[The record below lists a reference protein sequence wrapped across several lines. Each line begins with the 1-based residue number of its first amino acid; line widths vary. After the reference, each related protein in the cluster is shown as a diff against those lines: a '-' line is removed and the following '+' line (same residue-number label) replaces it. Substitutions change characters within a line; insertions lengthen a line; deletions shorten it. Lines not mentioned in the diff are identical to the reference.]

1 MQIVH
6 TLAEHWQTI
15 RLSFYNQKLSSACHA
30 RHALADHAKDAAMST
45 PRYYHPDYRQAEVS
59 AIVEALDQGQSVSI
73 IGPPSVGK
81 TNLLRYLDQERLTP
95 NDPASPWSRFAPRT
109 AQHGPII
116 VINVDPNALLPALP
130 SAQGDIAARAWPG
143 LELLIHRTTITPQLY
158 PVYQPAEGQE
168 PDPALSERIA
178 RLQAHFE
185 NAHPDVTDF
194 EDHLHAHLA
203 LRHLES
209 ILDATLTG
217 RRLLG
222 RPIRIAYLMDEFDR
236 LLDTMP
242 NYFFVALRSIRDRFK
257 YQVMFATF
265 TRNSLPLLAGGR
277 LPVLEPFI
285 ELFYD
290 HVVWLKPFG
299 DDDAWRMVEQ
309 LEKRSVSK
317 DDYPLGL
324 LIRATGG
331 FAGLMRAGFQH
342 ADKLAA
348 IQAQSYPRAVELA
361 AARLSA
367 EPNVQAECR
376 TILRALAAN
385 EIATLYDAAQD
396 KRDLNQTLVD
406 ELTAKSLLQP
416 TDDGQGLRVHP
427 PVLAAYIR
435 SHPTPPEPLPPAPPP
450 TLPE

>member
-1 MQIVH
+1 
-6 TLAEHWQTI
+6 
-15 RLSFYNQKLSSACHA
+15 
-30 RHALADHAKDAAMST
+30 MST
-45 PRYYHPDYRQAEVS
+45 PRYYHPDYRQDEVS
-59 AIVEALDQGQSVSI
+59 AIVAALDQGQSVSI
-73 IGPPSVGK
+73 IGPPSIGK

-95 NDPASPWSRFAPRT
+95 NDPTSPWSRFAPRT

-116 VINVDPNALLPALP
+116 VINIDPNALLPALP
-130 SAQGDIAARAWPG
+130 GVQGDIAARAWPG
-143 LELLIHRTTITPQLY
+143 LELIVHRTTITPQLY
-158 PVYQPAEGQE
+158 PVYRPSEGQE
-168 PDPALSERIA
+168 ADADLSERIA

-185 NAHPDVTDF
+185 SAHPDITDF
-194 EDHLHAHLA
+194 EDNLHAHLA

-209 ILDATLTG
+209 ILDAALTG
-217 RRLLG
+217 NRLAG

-265 TRNSLPLLAGGR
+265 TRNSLPLLTGSR
-277 LPVLEPFI
+277 LPVLEPFL

-331 FAGLMRAGFQH
+331 FAGLMRAGFHH
-342 ADKLAA
+342 ADKLTA
-348 IQAQSYPRAVELA
+348 IPPQNYSRAVELA

-367 EPNVQAECR
+367 EPNIQQECR
-376 TILRALAAN
+376 TILRALTGT
-385 EIATLYDAAQD
+385 EIATLYAASQD
-396 KRDLNQTLVD
+396 KRDLTQTMVE
-406 ELTAKSLLQP
+406 ELAAKSLLGP
-416 TDDGQGLRVHP
+416 TDDGQAMRVQP

-435 SHPTPPEPLPPAPPP
+435 SHPTPPEPQPPAPPP

>member
-1 MQIVH
+1 MSRAARWRVH
-6 TLAEHWQTI
+6 
-15 RLSFYNQKLSSACHA
+15 
-30 RHALADHAKDAAMST
+30 ADPRDTAMSA
-45 PRYYHPDYRQAEVS
+45 PRYYHPDYRQDEVA
-59 AIVEALDQGQSVSI
+59 AIVGALDQGQSVSV
-73 IGPPSVGK
+73 IGPPSIGK

-95 NDPASPWSRFAPRT
+95 GDPASPWSRFAPRT
-109 AQHGPII
+109 AQHGPILM
-116 VINVDPNALLPALP
+116 VNVDPNALLPALP

-143 LELLIHRTTITPQLY
+143 LELLVHRTTIAPQLY
-158 PVYQPAEGQE
+158 PVYRPAEGQE
-168 PDPALSERIA
+168 ADPDLAEKIA

-185 NAHPDVTDF
+185 SAHPDITDF

-209 ILDATLTG
+209 ILDAALTG
-217 RRLLG
+217 HRLLG

-236 LLDTMP
+236 LLDTLP

-257 YQVMFATF
+257 YQVMFVTF

-277 LPVLEPFI
+277 LPVLEPFL
-285 ELFYD
+285 ELFHD
-290 HVVWLKPFG
+290 SVVWLKPFG

-331 FAGLMRAGFQH
+331 FAGLLRAGFQH

-348 IQAQSYPRAVELA
+348 IQAQTYSRAVELA

-376 TILRALAAN
+376 TLLRALAAG
-385 EIATLYDAAQD
+385 EVATLYGVAQNAT
-396 KRDLNQTLVD
+396 DLDQTLVV
-406 ELTAKSLLQP
+406 ELVAKSLLQP
-416 TDDGQGLRVHP
+416 GGEGQTLRIQP

-435 SHPTPPEPLPPAPPP
+435 SHPTPPEPQPPAPPP

>member
-1 MQIVH
+1 M
-6 TLAEHWQTI
+6 T
-15 RLSFYNQKLSSACHA
+15 
-30 RHALADHAKDAAMST
+30 T
-45 PRYYHPDYRQAEVS
+45 PRYYHPDYRQAEVE
-59 AIVEALDQGQSVSI
+59 AIVGALDQGQSVSV

-81 TNLLRYLDQERLTP
+81 TNLLRYLDQERLAP
-95 NDPASPWSRFAPRT
+95 GDPASPWSRFAPRT
-109 AQHGPII
+109 AQHGPIL
-116 VINVDPNALLPALP
+116 VVNVDPNALLPALP
-130 SAQGDIAARAWPG
+130 RDQGDIAARAWPG
-143 LELLIHRTTITPQLY
+143 LELLVHRTTITPQLY
-158 PVYQPAEGQE
+158 PVYRPAQGQDAD
-168 PDPALSERIA
+168 PDLAERLA

-185 NAHPDVTDF
+185 SAHPDVTDF

-209 ILDATLTG
+209 ILDAALTG
-217 RRLLG
+217 HRLVG
-222 RPIRIAYLMDEFDR
+222 QPIRIAYLMDEFDR
-236 LLDTMP
+236 LLATMP

-265 TRNSLPLLAGGR
+265 TRNSLPMLAGGR
-277 LPVLEPFI
+277 MAVLEPFL
-285 ELFYD
+285 ELFHD
-290 HVVWLKPFG
+290 NVVWLRPFG

-331 FAGLMRAGFQH
+331 FAGLLRAGFQH
-342 ADKLAA
+342 ADTLAA
-348 IQAQSYPRAVELA
+348 IQAPAYSRAVELA

-376 TILRALAAN
+376 TLLRALTAG
-385 EIATLYDAAQD
+385 EIATLYSAAQD
-396 KRDLNQTLVD
+396 QGDLNTGLVE
-406 ELTAKSLLQP
+406 ELVAKSLLAP
-416 TDDGQGLRVHP
+416 SGEGQSLRVLP

-435 SHPTPPEPLPPAPPP
+435 NHPTPPEPQPPPPPP

>member
-1 MQIVH
+1 MVVNI
-6 TLAEHWQTI
+6 
-15 RLSFYNQKLSSACHA
+15 
-30 RHALADHAKDAAMST
+30 
-45 PRYYHPDYRQAEVS
+45 
-59 AIVEALDQGQSVSI
+59 DQ
-73 IGPPSVGK
+73 
-81 TNLLRYLDQERLTP
+81 
-95 NDPASPWSRFAPRT
+95 
-109 AQHGPII
+109 
-116 VINVDPNALLPALP
+116 NALLPALP
-130 SAQGDIAARAWPG
+130 GAQSDIAARAWPG
-143 LELLIHRTTITPQLY
+143 LELMVHRTTITPQLY
-158 PVYQPAEGQE
+158 PVYRPPEGQE
-168 PDPALSERIA
+168 PDPELAERIA
-178 RLQAHFE
+178 RLQSHFE
-185 NAHPDVTDF
+185 NAHPDITDF
-194 EDHLHAHLA
+194 EDNLHAHLA

-209 ILDATLTG
+209 ILDAALTG
-217 RRLLG
+217 NRLAG

-265 TRNSLPLLAGGR
+265 TRNSLPLLAGSR
-277 LPVLEPFI
+277 LPVLEPFL
-285 ELFYD
+285 ELFHD

-331 FAGLMRAGFQH
+331 FAGLIRAGFQH

-348 IQAQSYPRAVELA
+348 IQAPNYSRAVELA

-376 TILRALAAN
+376 TILRALTGM
-385 EIATLYDAAQD
+385 EINTLYAAAQAR
-396 KRDLNQTLVD
+396 RDLNQTIVEELV
-406 ELTAKSLLQP
+406 AKSLLVP
-416 TDDGQGLRVHP
+416 TDDGQAMRVQP

-435 SHPTPPEPLPPAPPP
+435 SHPTPPEPQPPAPPP

>member
-1 MQIVH
+1 
-6 TLAEHWQTI
+6 
-15 RLSFYNQKLSSACHA
+15 
-30 RHALADHAKDAAMST
+30 MST
-45 PRYYHPDYRQAEVS
+45 PRYYHPDYRQAEVA
-59 AIVEALDQGQSVSI
+59 AIIEALDQGQSVSV
-73 IGPPSVGK
+73 IGPPSIGK
-81 TNLLRYLDQERLTP
+81 TNLLRYLDQERLAP
-95 NDPASPWSRFAPRT
+95 NDPASPWNRFAPRS
-109 AQHGPII
+109 AQHGPIV

-130 SAQGDIAARAWPG
+130 GDRGEIAARAWPG
-143 LELLIHRTTITPQLY
+143 FELLVHRTTIAPQLY
-158 PVYQPAEGQE
+158 PVYRPVEGQE
-168 PDPALSERIA
+168 SDPELAEKIA

-209 ILDATLTG
+209 ILDAALTG
-217 RRLLG
+217 HRLLG

-265 TRNSLPLLAGGR
+265 TRNSLPLLAGSR
-277 LPVLEPFI
+277 LPVLEPFL
-285 ELFYD
+285 ELFHD
-290 HVVWLKPFG
+290 NVVWLKPFG
-299 DDDAWRMVEQ
+299 DDDAWRMIEQ

-348 IQAQSYPRAVELA
+348 IQARTYPHAIELA

-376 TILRALAAN
+376 TLLRALTAA
-385 EIATLYDAAQD
+385 EIAALYAVAQN
-396 KRDLNQTLVD
+396 KPTPD
-406 ELTAKSLLQP
+406 ERVVQELIAKSLLQP
-416 TDDGQGLRVHP
+416 TGQGDALRVYP
-427 PVLAAYIR
+427 QVLAAYVR
-435 SHPTPPEPLPPAPPP
+435 SHPTPPEPRPPAHPP
-450 TLPE
+450 TLPEAG